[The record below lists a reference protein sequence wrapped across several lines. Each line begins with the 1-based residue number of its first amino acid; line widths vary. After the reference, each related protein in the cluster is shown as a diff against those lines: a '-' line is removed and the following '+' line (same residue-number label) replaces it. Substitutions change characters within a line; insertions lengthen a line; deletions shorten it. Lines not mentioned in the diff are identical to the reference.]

1 LATLREI
8 RRRIRSVKGI
18 SQVTRAM
25 QMVSA
30 SKMRRAQENVLA
42 TREYAEKAW
51 ELLVHLAGQPTED
64 ARAHPLCAA
73 RPVKAVG
80 LVLITGDKGLSGG
93 YNHNMIRLAIQFIR
107 QQQVPV
113 KVIAVGRKGRE
124 YMLRLG
130 ADLQAEFTD
139 LPAAPSLLSVIPIAQ
154 VAIEDLQ
161 RHVFDEVYIGYTL
174 FYNTIKHEPIIRR
187 LLPIC
192 PTAEGAA
199 GVASGILPEMEA
211 VKPVTSEYIYE
222 PDAATL
228 LNEII
233 PRFTELQ
240 IYQAVLESLASE
252 HSARMIAMRNATDNA
267 LDMIDS
273 LTLTYNRARQE
284 AITKEIIDI
293 ASGAEALTKA
303 RAS

>member
-1 LATLREI
+1 MATLREI

-42 TREYAEKAW
+42 TREYSEKAW

-64 ARAHPLCAA
+64 AREHPLCAA
-73 RPVKAVG
+73 RQVKAIG

-107 QQQVPV
+107 QQRVPV

-139 LPAAPSLLSVIPIAQ
+139 LPASPSLLSVIPIAQ
-154 VAIEDLQ
+154 VAMEDLE
-161 RHVFDEVYIGYTL
+161 RRVFDEVYIGYTL
-174 FYNTIKHEPIIRR
+174 FHNTIKHEPIIRR
-187 LLPIC
+187 LLPLC
-192 PTAEGAA
+192 TSAEGSA
-199 GVASGILPEMEA
+199 GVSSGILPEMESA
-211 VKPVTSEYIYE
+211 KPLTSEYIYE

-228 LNEII
+228 LE
-233 PRFTELQ
+233 RD
-240 IYQAVLESLASE
+240 Y
-252 HSARMIAMRNATDNA
+252 SALHGAAD
-267 LDMIDS
+267 LS
-273 LTLTYNRARQE
+273 GRAGV
-284 AITKEIIDI
+284 
-293 ASGAEALTKA
+293 SGQ
-303 RAS
+303 RA